1 MEERTTPQLKQWFVR
16 EWDNAFFYC
25 ETIEDKYVEGHGFI
39 NNKFDGLL
47 YFDRLYFSWEFK
59 ETTYEFIEDYF
70 DATNNRP
77 ENLECVFSTQPTMI
91 SLPIKD
97 YNRLR
102 KLEIKE
108 QIKKLKK
115 ELKGL

>member
-25 ETIEDKYVEGHGFI
+25 ETIEDKYIEGHGFI

-47 YFDRLYFSWEFK
+47 HFDRLYFSEEFK

-70 DATNNRP
+70 DANN
-77 ENLECVFSTQPTMI
+77 
-91 SLPIKD
+91 K
-97 YNRLR
+97 
-102 KLEIKE
+102 
-108 QIKKLKK
+108 
-115 ELKGL
+115 